1 MMFDGIKHQL
11 IQQLIS
17 QNFWVP
23 RLILFKILSY
33 TALEINICKKVKT
46 SYIIFIFNYT
56 SEVLFLHYLNVSL
69 RIYIRSQSNLE
80 IEEYW
85 IFKKKNRAGVIILPD
100 FSLYYKATI
109 MKIVWY
115 WNKNRYMDQWNTL
128 ESPEIGPHTYDQL
141 IYNKGDKDI
150 KCRKDSFFK
159 KWYRE
164 N

>member
-33 TALEINICKKVKT
+33 TALKINICKKVKT

>member
-46 SYIIFIFNYT
+46 SHIIFIFNYT

-80 IEEYW
+80 IEEY
-85 IFKKKNRAGVIILPD
+85 
-100 FSLYYKATI
+100 
-109 MKIVWY
+109 
-115 WNKNRYMDQWNTL
+115 
-128 ESPEIGPHTYDQL
+128 
-141 IYNKGDKDI
+141 
-150 KCRKDSFFK
+150 
-159 KWYRE
+159 
-164 N
+164 

>member
-80 IEEYW
+80 IEEY
-85 IFKKKNRAGVIILPD
+85 
-100 FSLYYKATI
+100 
-109 MKIVWY
+109 
-115 WNKNRYMDQWNTL
+115 
-128 ESPEIGPHTYDQL
+128 
-141 IYNKGDKDI
+141 
-150 KCRKDSFFK
+150 
-159 KWYRE
+159 
-164 N
+164 

>member
-1 MMFDGIKHQL
+1 MMFDGIKHQH

-80 IEEYW
+80 IEEY
-85 IFKKKNRAGVIILPD
+85 
-100 FSLYYKATI
+100 
-109 MKIVWY
+109 
-115 WNKNRYMDQWNTL
+115 
-128 ESPEIGPHTYDQL
+128 
-141 IYNKGDKDI
+141 
-150 KCRKDSFFK
+150 
-159 KWYRE
+159 
-164 N
+164 